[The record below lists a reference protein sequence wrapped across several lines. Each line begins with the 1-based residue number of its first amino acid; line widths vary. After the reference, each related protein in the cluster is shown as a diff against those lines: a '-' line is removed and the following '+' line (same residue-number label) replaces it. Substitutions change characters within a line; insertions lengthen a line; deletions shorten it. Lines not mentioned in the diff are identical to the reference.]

1 MRFESSTPTNL
12 NFKIMYKK
20 ATRTKLRV
28 QTSKGLLTVEQLW
41 DLKLTELVPIVKEA
55 SEAVKA
61 SNDTLDF
68 LSEEKKV
75 DEVAQL
81 KFEILKDIYLTKK
94 AELDEAR
101 IAREKKAHNE
111 RIMNLIAEAEDAQL
125 RNKTPEELRSL
136 LKQ

>member
-1 MRFESSTPTNL
+1 
-12 NFKIMYKK
+12 MYKK

-28 QTSKGLLTVEQLW
+28 QTSKGLLAVEQLW

-125 RNKTPEELRSL
+125 RNKTPEELRAL